1 MIYRPHVASRK
12 SPQNP
17 EAEAIG
23 VRPTL
28 RGGARGG
35 QQESALTEKKSDGLC
50 QCASRQFL
58 ATGTHAASIQGFAD
72 GDGLKRRAP
81 ILVRHCRVRDGSI
94 MDQMTNED
102 QRSFKLY
109 LEVMFLLFTK
119 LLGYRQA
126 CCREMMKLWLYARVR
141 YFRIYHPR

>member
-12 SPQNP
+12 SPPNP
-17 EAEAIG
+17 EAEAIIG

-50 QCASRQFL
+50 QCASGQFL

-81 ILVRHCRVRDGSI
+81 ILVRHCRVRDGGI
-94 MDQMTNED
+94 MDQVTNED
-102 QRSFKLY
+102 RRSLKLS
-109 LEVMFLLFTK
+109 LEVMFLLFFTK

-126 CCREMMKLWLYARVR
+126 CCREIDEVVAVCKGS
-141 YFRIYHPR
+141 IS